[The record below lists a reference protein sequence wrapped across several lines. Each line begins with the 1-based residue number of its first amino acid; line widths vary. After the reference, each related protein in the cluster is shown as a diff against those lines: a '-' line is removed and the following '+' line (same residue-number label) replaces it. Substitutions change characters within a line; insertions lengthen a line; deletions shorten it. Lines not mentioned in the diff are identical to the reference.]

1 MKARREVKAAEAIH
15 AVQSYNNKD
24 VRCFQ
29 IAAAAAAA
37 AAASAIA
44 AAVAAVFAAAVAAA
58 SIP

>member
-15 AVQSYNNKD
+15 DVQSYNNKD
-24 VRCFQ
+24 VRCLQ

-37 AAASAIA
+37 PAIA
-44 AAVAAVFAAAVAAA
+44 AAVAAVFAAAVAAV

>member
-1 MKARREVKAAEAIH
+1 MKAAEAIH

-37 AAASAIA
+37 SAIA

-58 SIP
+58 SVP